1 MNSLYLWPDRPAA
14 SLLAL
19 WLFSQ
24 IFFYAA
30 RVPMH
35 RAIRSAGRVLA
46 GGLRL
51 LARLCRGLSQKMA
64 QRDHEMVVDM
74 GRGDSEAKIAREF
87 RRVEGA
93 FTKELARYPDLRR
106 KMDDLVSRLEGDYKE
121 AGSSSP
127 TAPGW
132 GEAAAAVAKMPPTGD
147 RVVQKLLEEIHR
159 SAVDGEKK
167 ALKEFREAT
176 AGRHKILGN
185 MAPLWKELKHLT
197 AEAGKSVG
205 LALEAT
211 RRIDGYMTTYEQI
224 RANDAKTVRALGW
237 ASTQLFVVSLL
248 VLGVAIGGAF
258 VNFNLIALPMS
269 ELVPSGSRIGGLPV
283 STVAALVVVLMEVA
297 AGIFA
302 MEMLGVTSFFP
313 KLELL
318 PAGRRRIILVVS
330 VGGLL
335 LLACIESS
343 LAVLREQLVES
354 ATALK
359 QSLAGGSA
367 TAVAS
372 PASSRI
378 PVIGQAV
385 LGFILPWILAM
396 VAVPL
401 ETLIS
406 TGGHIVLSASGGL
419 LALGGTLARLLGHA
433 ARYAVDTL
441 RHAYDI
447 YIVIPL
453 QLERIALG
461 SRGGGRVAALAAAP
475 GGSSLDSRSG
485 RSEVRR

>member
-1 MNSLYLWPDRPAA
+1 MNHLYLWPDRPAL

-19 WLFSQ
+19 WMFSQ

-30 RVPMH
+30 RAPMH
-35 RAIRSAGRVLA
+35 RAFGSAGRALG

-51 LARLCRGLSQKMA
+51 VARLCRGMAQRMA

-74 GRGDSEAKIAREF
+74 GRGDAEAKIAREF
-87 RRVEGA
+87 RRIEGS
-93 FTKELARYPDLRR
+93 FTRELARYPDLQR
-106 KMDDLVSRLEGDYKE
+106 KMSDLVSRLEGDYKE
-121 AGSSSP
+121 AGSAAP

-132 GEAAAAVAKMPPTGD
+132 GEAVAAVAKMPPAGD

-167 ALKEFREAT
+167 ALKEYREAT
-176 AGRHKILGN
+176 AGRHKVLGN

-197 AEAGKSVG
+197 TEAGKSVG

-211 RRIDGYMTTYEQI
+211 RRIDGYMETFEQI

-269 ELVPSGSRIGGLPV
+269 ELVPSGSRIGGMPV

-318 PAGRRRIILVVS
+318 PASRRRIILVVS

-343 LAVLREQLVES
+343 LAVLREQLVAS

-359 QSLAGGSA
+359 QSLAGAGANAEVSA
-367 TAVAS
+367 T
-372 PASSRI
+372 ASSRI

-406 TGGHIVLSASGGL
+406 TGGHITLSGGGSL
-419 LALGGTLARLLGHA
+419 LNLGGTLARLLGHA
-433 ARYAVDTL
+433 ARYLVETL

-453 QLERIALG
+453 QLERIALSG
-461 SRGGGRVAALAAAP
+461 RGGGHVALAAAP
-475 GGSSLDSRSG
+475 GPEPRA
-485 RSEVRR
+485 RAEARR